1 MGQHFE
7 NTYIDSL
14 LASVNL
20 TDLMEQYG
28 VQIKRGSG
36 GNDYYVADFCCGK
49 TDFDNGRINKSTQT
63 YRCMACQNEHKN
75 AIHFLREVQG
85 MSFYK
90 AVEKLSEISGIA
102 LPENKEESKT
112 DMRKQQAL
120 QLAADFFHEQGNFDY
135 FLSRGISLDVLI
147 KHKAGYAPGG
157 RMLRE
162 HLQKYGFTKKELV
175 EYKLIHPTKGL
186 DTLFYRAVIP
196 IYMDGK
202 VIDFYGR
209 ATDDN
214 RVGVKHF
221 YLYGNIPFLGGYD
234 HIKSGNLVSIYES
247 YIDQLVAETHGYVNS
262 TNVGGAGK
270 FTSEHAR
277 LLQRKGIETAVV
289 VYDGDAAG
297 KKGALETGE
306 LLDTVKINTH
316 IGTLPE
322 GLDPAE
328 ILSTQGQEKFK
339 SLLDVRTFRQV
350 KMYSLLEQYS
360 LEEIKGYVAEMETK
374 LRKEG

>member
-7 NTYIDSL
+7 NAYIDIL
-14 LASVNL
+14 LAALDL
-20 TDLMEQYG
+20 TDIMEQHG
-28 VQIKRGSG
+28 VQVKRGTG
-36 GNDYYVADFCCGK
+36 NNDYYVADFCCGK

-85 MSFYK
+85 LSFFK
-90 AVEKLSEISGIA
+90 AIETLSEISGIP
-102 LPENKEESKT
+102 LPENKEESQEEL
-112 DMRKQQAL
+112 RKQQAL

-135 FLSRGISLDVLI
+135 FLSRGISMEVLM

-157 RMLRE
+157 RELRN
-162 HLQKYGFTKKELV
+162 HLQKHGFTKKELE
-175 EYKLIHPTKGL
+175 EYKLIHPNKGL
-186 DTLFYRAVIP
+186 DTLFYRAIIP
-196 IYMDGK
+196 IYMNGK
-202 VIDFYGR
+202 VVDFYGR

-214 RVGVKHF
+214 RAAIKHF
-221 YLYGNIPFLGGYD
+221 YLYGNISFLGGYD
-234 HIKSGNLVSIYES
+234 HLQSGKLVSIYES

-270 FTSEHAR
+270 FTPEHAR
-277 LLQRKGIETAVV
+277 LLQRKGIETVVV

-306 LLDTVKINTH
+306 MLDAAQINTH

-328 ILSTQGQEKFK
+328 VLSTQGQEKFK
-339 SLLDVRTFRQV
+339 SLLDVRTYRQM
-350 KMYSLLEQYS
+350 KMYSLLGQYS
-360 LEEIKGYVAEMETK
+360 LQEIKEYVAEMESKT
-374 LRKEG
+374 